1 MEAPVAGLTGSE
13 IRLRKFR
20 SAQLDRSAA
29 KGLRQAP
36 FLQPIHQQN
45 PSENQ
50 AKKHACALP
59 ASESSYRKNSKAH

>member
-1 MEAPVAGLTGSE
+1 MEAPVASLADSDFDSD

-29 KGLRQAP
+29 KGPRQAP
-36 FLQPIHQQN
+36 FPQPIHQQN

-50 AKKHACALP
+50 ARKHPCALL
-59 ASESSYRKNSKAH
+59 ASESSY